1 MSKKSGLLF
10 RIFWIFTLSI
20 SIAASGCSSNPL
32 PPTLQPF
39 QTASYVVEP
48 TLGVSINTPSP
59 TSLANSPVPLQLNPD
74 GSWLIYP
81 TTGDIK
87 AANADGSGNVLI
99 APTSIKDL
107 VASEPDI
114 PSGVSPYSRL
124 IAHRKNSAD
133 GMGWELEIIH
143 LPDLS
148 KETITP
154 LISVSNLA
162 SMETDPVQ
170 AMLLTSAI
178 AFESPVQWSPD
189 GRYLAF
195 VAALDGPSSDLYVY
209 DTVSQKIT
217 HATSGDLE
225 VARPTWTSDGSEI
238 IYQVVTTFGTGA
250 GWTANSVRAVKPD
263 GSDDRLIYK
272 NPNGTGPETF
282 LGISRGNIAL
292 VDHFDPRGGGLYLVN
307 VTTGELHL
315 LMANYL
321 SAAMDPVNGD
331 YVFLDGEG
339 KLYFS
344 SKPNPQYKQVN
355 DLLYING
362 KVYWDM
368 HYVYFVILAEG
379 IAGIDPF
386 GDYVDFRGVP
396 YLAYDNHS
404 MCWVTYGIECDTP
417 NGIFTIPDAYGATVY
432 WAPDSSGFLYSLND
446 GLYYVATD
454 MQKSVEVDSGLL
466 PPNPPDY
473 RMVEF
478 NAVWM
483 K

>member
-81 TTGDIK
+81 TTGGIK
-87 AANADGSGNVLI
+87 AANADGSGSVLI

-114 PSGVSPYSRL
+114 PSEVSPYGRL

-133 GMGWELEIIH
+133 GKGWELEIIH

-154 LISVSNLA
+154 LISASNLA

-170 AMLLTSAI
+170 SMLLTSAI
-178 AFESPVQWSPD
+178 AFESPIQWSPD

-195 VAALDGPSSDLYVY
+195 VAALDGPSSDIYVY

-250 GWTANSVRAVKPD
+250 GWTAN
-263 GSDDRLIYK
+263 
-272 NPNGTGPETF
+272 
-282 LGISRGNIAL
+282 
-292 VDHFDPRGGGLYLVN
+292 
-307 VTTGELHL
+307 
-315 LMANYL
+315 
-321 SAAMDPVNGD
+321 
-331 YVFLDGEG
+331 
-339 KLYFS
+339 
-344 SKPNPQYKQVN
+344 
-355 DLLYING
+355 
-362 KVYWDM
+362 
-368 HYVYFVILAEG
+368 
-379 IAGIDPF
+379 
-386 GDYVDFRGVP
+386 GV
-396 YLAYDNHS
+396 
-404 MCWVTYGIECDTP
+404 
-417 NGIFTIPDAYGATVY
+417 
-432 WAPDSSGFLYSLND
+432 
-446 GLYYVATD
+446 
-454 MQKSVEVDSGLL
+454 
-466 PPNPPDY
+466 
-473 RMVEF
+473 
-478 NAVWM
+478 
-483 K
+483 